1 MSGAK
6 DRPRN
11 VLDAMAHF
19 HHAAPVVAGDGAT
32 TEFALPV
39 TVLRGGDLMVF
50 INGVLQH
57 EAEPGSSYDY
67 ALRGIT
73 AGYAGDSNRVKFTAA
88 PALGA
93 KIKLI
98 AAGG

>member
-1 MSGAK
+1 MSGK

-19 HHAAPVVAGDGAT
+19 HHASPLQLGDGVT

-50 INGVLQH
+50 VDGILQH
-57 EAEPGSSYDY
+57 EAEPGSANDY

-73 AGYAGDSNRVKFTAA
+73 FGYVGDTNRIQFTAA
-88 PALGA
+88 PAGGA